1 MTKTKEVKKDAN
13 QKAKR
18 PQSKSFEV
26 IEKLDQTL
34 DTIPVAKQ
42 VKGQTKD
49 LIKEFLQFLGS
60 KAVLPMAIGL
70 IMADFIKQIV
80 NILVNGII
88 RPFIALI
95 TFNNS
100 DLGLLNIKIH
110 GQVFRFGD
118 LLSTLLQTFIVFVV
132 LYIIFVKVLKQQV
145 FKK

>member
-1 MTKTKEVKKDAN
+1 
-13 QKAKR
+13 
-18 PQSKSFEV
+18 
-26 IEKLDQTL
+26 
-34 DTIPVAKQ
+34 
-42 VKGQTKD
+42 
-49 LIKEFLQFLGS
+49 
-60 KAVLPMAIGL
+60 MAIGL

-100 DLGLLNIKIH
+100 DLGLLNIKFH

-132 LYIIFVKVLKQQV
+132 LYIIFVKFLKQQV